1 MGFMNMR
8 ELNEEGG
15 YKIQIQ
21 TKNLI
26 KYFLMFF
33 VVSMSALTIPTCG
46 VLKKHAY
53 QVGLLAATTFVI
65 IDVCFPNYINS

>member
-1 MGFMNMR
+1 MSELNMK
-8 ELNEEGG
+8 ELNEEEGF
-15 YKIQIQ
+15 KIQIQ

-26 KYFLMFF
+26 KYFMMFF
-33 VVSMSALTIPTCG
+33 VVSMSTLTIPTRG

-65 IDVCFPNYINS
+65 IDVCFPNYINA

>member
-1 MGFMNMR
+1 MG
-8 ELNEEGG
+8 ELNMKELNDKEGFR
-15 YKIQIQ
+15 IQIQ

-33 VVSMSALTIPTCG
+33 VVSMSTLTIPTCG

-53 QVGLLAATTFVI
+53 QVGLMAATTFVI
-65 IDVCFPNYINS
+65 IDVIFPNYVRY

>member
-1 MGFMNMR
+1 MT
-8 ELNEEGG
+8 ELNMKELNGEEGFR
-15 YKIQIQ
+15 IQIQ

-33 VVSMSALTIPTCG
+33 VVSMSTLTIPTCG

-53 QVGLLAATTFVI
+53 QVGLMAATTFVI
-65 IDVCFPNYINS
+65 IDVIFPNYVSY